1 MCEIRTG
8 QKVAQHLDSYMVL
21 TICMP
26 CTCVRNAS
34 MPNVTEKLFSCIR
47 QQATLITHQFLL
59 TSIFVLGINMFLDS
73 VHRLF
78 YKSQRCENW
87 MFSSSGKMMGAP
99 TLVVPLH
106 SANLNH
112 WLNQRLRLALSNGP
126 NRVGAP
132 IILPED
138 GNKYSF
144 RNFFLEILEDVQSP
158 KTCSFQV
165 QYTIVRTL

>member
-8 QKVAQHLDSYMVL
+8 QKVAQHLDSYMML
-21 TICMP
+21 MIICMP
-26 CTCVRNAS
+26 RTCVRNAS
-34 MPNVTEKLFSCIR
+34 MPNVTENLFSCVR

-59 TSIFVLGINMFLDS
+59 TSIFVLGINMFFLDF
-73 VHRLF
+73 VHRLLF

-87 MFSSSGKMMGAP
+87 MFSSSGKMMGAS
-99 TLVVPLH
+99 TLLVPLH
-106 SANLNH
+106 STNLNH

-126 NRVGAP
+126 NRVGSP

-144 RNFFLEILEDVQSP
+144 RNFFFL
-158 KTCSFQV
+158 
-165 QYTIVRTL
+165 